1 MDTEKEDSLS
11 AEAAEDEVLD
21 KKGASPDDLIA
32 QAEQQLQ
39 EADAAREQRGKTPKA
54 NDVKDPTPQQKEQQ
68 EKLEKMIASWP
79 EEDKKLF
86 TSAPENLRALLGKYY
101 HHFQADHTKKTQQA
115 AALRAELEAQLAQLA
130 PLAPVVTGKF
140 KDMKQF
146 ASYVADAQRFEEEL
160 KRDPLRTLSV
170 LAQQAGVDLEQLQGY
185 QPDPTTEAL
194 RPVQAQLAQMQ
205 QMLSQK
211 TQPMPPQTK
220 ADPWQKTLS
229 DFAQA
234 VDEKG
239 QKTHPYFEQ
248 VAPIMGLI
256 MQRDGH
262 EDLEK
267 AYKEALYSLPAAR
280 EELLEKERQ
289 QAAQKQADLDKAKR
303 AALLQK
309 RTQSLPHAGVSG
321 RKKTID
327 DIIAQAQQELDGQ

>member
-1 MDTEKEDSLS
+1 MDTEKKDSLS

-39 EADAAREQRGKTPKA
+39 EADAASKAGEKDPKPA
-54 NDVKDPTPQQKEQQ
+54 DAKDPTPQQKEQQ

-86 TSAPENLRALLGKYY
+86 ASAPENLRALLGKYY
-101 HHFQADHTKKTQQA
+101 HNFQADHTKKTQQA
-115 AALRAELEAQLAQLA
+115 AALRAELEAKLA

-146 ASYVADAQRFEEEL
+146 ASYVADMQRFEEEL
-160 KRDPLRTLSV
+160 KHNPLRTLSV
-170 LAQQAGVDLEQLQGY
+170 LAQYAGVDVAQLQGY
-185 QPDPTTEAL
+185 KPDPTAEAL
-194 RPVQAQLAQMQ
+194 RPMQAQLAQLQ

-211 TQPMPPQTK
+211 TQPTPPQPK

-248 VAPIMGLI
+248 VAPVMGLI

-309 RTQSLPHAGVSG
+309 RTQSLPHANVSG

>member
-39 EADAAREQRGKTPKA
+39 EVDAASKAEEKDPKPA
-54 NDVKDPTPQQKEQQ
+54 DVKDLTPQQKEQQ

-86 TSAPENLRALLGKYY
+86 ASAPENLRALLGKYY
-101 HHFQADHTKKTQQA
+101 HNFQADHTKKTQQA
-115 AALRAELEAQLAQLA
+115 AALRAELEAKLAT
-130 PLAPVVTGKF
+130 LAPVVTGKF

-160 KRDPLRTLSV
+160 KRDPLRTLSI
-170 LAQQAGVDLEQLQGY
+170 LAQQAGVDLAQLQGY
-185 QPDPTTEAL
+185 KPDPTAEAL
-194 RPVQAQLAQMQ
+194 RPMQAQLAQMQ

-211 TQPMPPQTK
+211 TQPMPAQPK
-220 ADPWQKTLS
+220 ADPWQKTLN

-262 EDLEK
+262 EDLDK
-267 AYKEALYSLPAAR
+267 AYKEALFSLPAAR

-309 RTQSLPHAGVSG
+309 RTQSLPHVGVSG

>member
-1 MDTEKEDSLS
+1 MDTEKEDSLT
-11 AEAAEDEVLD
+11 AEAAEDEVTA
-21 KKGASPDDLIA
+21 KKGASPDEIIA
-32 QAEQQLQ
+32 QAEQQQQ
-39 EADAAREQRGKTPKA
+39 EAEAARAEGEKTPPVP
-54 NDVKDPTPQQKEQQ
+54 DVPAPTQLQKEQR

-86 TSAPENLRALLGKYY
+86 SSAPENLRAVLGKYY

-115 AALRAELEAQLAQLA
+115 AALRAELEAQLA

-146 ASYVADAQRFEEEL
+146 ASYVADMQRFEEEL
-160 KRDPLRTLSV
+160 KHNPLRTLNI
-170 LAQQAGVDLEQLQGY
+170 LAQQAGVDWQELQRY
-185 QPDPTTEAL
+185 QPDPTAEAL

-205 QMLSQK
+205 QMLMQ
-211 TQPMPPQTK
+211 QPPVAPLPAQQ
-220 ADPWQKTLS
+220 DPWQKTLKE
-229 DFAQA
+229 FAQA
-234 VDEKG
+234 VDENG

-267 AYKEALYSLPAAR
+267 AYKEALYSWPAAR
-280 EELLEKERQ
+280 EELLAKERQ
-289 QAAQKQADLDKAKR
+289 QAAQQQAELDRAKR

-309 RTQSLPHAGVSG
+309 RTQSVPHARVSG
-321 RKKTID
+321 RKVTID

>member
-1 MDTEKEDSLS
+1 MDIEKEDSLI

-21 KKGASPDDLIA
+21 KTGASPDDLIA

-39 EADAAREQRGKTPKA
+39 EADASSKEGEKDPKLA
-54 NDVKDPTPQQKEQQ
+54 DVKDLTPQQKEQQ

-86 TSAPENLRALLGKYY
+86 ASAPENLRALLGKYY
-101 HHFQADHTKKTQQA
+101 HNFQADHTKKTQQA
-115 AALRAELEAQLAQLA
+115 AAMRAELESQLAT
-130 PLAPVVTGKF
+130 LAPVVTGKF

-146 ASYVADAQRFEEEL
+146 ASYVADAQHFEEEL
-160 KRDPLRTLSV
+160 KRDPLRTLSI
-170 LAQQAGVDLEQLQGY
+170 LAHQAGVDLAQLQGY
-185 QPDPTTEAL
+185 KPDPTAEAL
-194 RPVQAQLAQMQ
+194 RPMQAQLAQMQ
-205 QMLSQK
+205 QMFSQK
-211 TQPMPPQTK
+211 AQPTLAQTK
-220 ADPWQKTLS
+220 TDPWQKTLS

-267 AYKEALYSLPAAR
+267 AYKEALFSLPAAR